1 MRWRIEI
8 CPNRT
13 GVGVLLG
20 MMSFIVAAFAAL
32 AAEPPERA
40 DLQPNGEDWQE
51 FPVDINSVHILADG
65 RALFVSD
72 RFVPWAEAKTQVESL
87 ATLDQPWTQGVDLL
101 SVDKSGRLWLTD
113 LDTPNQLRAWSAA
126 DTSWIEHDGGE
137 GCRFRGPVFESS
149 AGRVYVPDLKGV
161 HVFEENAWS
170 YQALHELNF
179 RNERFYSREKSFN
192 PATIVQDGAGR
203 VYLHSRWGRFGW
215 TGTMG
220 YWVHNPSKKEDQ
232 TKAAWQ
238 QIRNHGKNSLE
249 RLLGIMPLGTSGSQF
264 LVCPESADAF
274 WVDLFPPV
282 PDAAFLAQIKQL
294 GARKYNEREQA
305 SAYLEL
311 NGRLYHSYMIKAH
324 AESEDPE
331 VRTRL
336 VTVLE
341 SCGIKQI
348 DGYSLRHVTPLHQVA
363 GQGGWWFHADKT
375 RSADEE
381 PEENSGG
388 IFYISGKGEL
398 TKVSKP
404 VGYPDAVCLGPD
416 GDLFIGTRLGV
427 LLRCSVSAPVDAAD
441 AKISAQEINLPPHWR
456 ARELFGVDKTGR
468 IFLKGR
474 RGLAAL
480 RIPPAGPLPENLNK
494 D

>member
-1 MRWRIEI
+1 M
-8 CPNRT
+8 
-13 GVGVLLG
+13 LLG
-20 MMSFIVAAFAAL
+20 MMSFIFAAL
-32 AAEPPERA
+32 AAFAAEPPERA

-51 FPVDINSVHILADG
+51 FPADIKSVHILADG

-72 RFVPWAEAKTQVESL
+72 KFVPWAEAKTQVESL

-137 GCRFRGPVFESS
+137 AASFRGPVFESS
-149 AGRVYVPDLKGV
+149 AGRVYVPDLQGV
-161 HVFEENAWS
+161 HVFDGDAWS
-170 YQALHELNF
+170 YQALYELNH
-179 RNERFYSREKSFN
+179 RKVRFYSIEKAFN
-192 PATIVQDGAGR
+192 PPAIVQDGTGR

-215 TGTMG
+215 TGTIG
-220 YWVHNPSKKEDQ
+220 YWVHNPKKKAEEKAGQDGDED
-232 TKAAWQ
+232 KAGAAWE
-238 QIRNHGKNSLE
+238 QITDHGENSLE
-249 RLLGIMPLGTSGSQF
+249 RLLGIMPLGTTGSQF
-264 LVCPESADAF
+264 LVCPESADML
-274 WVDLFPPV
+274 WVDLFPPK
-282 PDAAFLAQIKQL
+282 PDAAFLAKLEQL
-294 GARKYNEREQA
+294 GARKYKDREQA
-305 SAYLEL
+305 TAYLKR
-311 NGRLYHSYMIKAH
+311 NGRLYHSYMSKFH

-336 VTVLE
+336 VSVLDN
-341 SCGIKQI
+341 CGIEQI

-363 GQGGWWFHADKT
+363 GQGGWWFHADKA

-381 PEENSGG
+381 PDENSGG
-388 IFYISGKGEL
+388 IFHVSGKGEL

-441 AKISAQEINLPPHWR
+441 AKISAQEIKLPPHWR
-456 ARELFGVDKTGR
+456 ARALFGVDKTGR

-480 RIPPAGPLPENLNK
+480 RIPPAGPLPEKLNK